1 MGVYKQ
7 GITGPFSGKVGSII
21 GSRWRKISYMRGIA
35 RKNHKPAS
43 PAQLLQ
49 RKKFQIMSD
58 FLLGI
63 SPLFKRSYSQENTSR
78 KSAYHIALSYHLKH
92 AFTMRDGVPE
102 IDFTKVILSRGNL
115 PKPLDA
121 RAECT
126 PDKKIM
132 VTWSP
137 LIRTSFVSPDDKA
150 MIVIYNSRNKIFV
163 LNSKHYR
170 KEGQALVG
178 IIPLWQGH
186 PLHIFI
192 FFSSDEGNYSPS
204 HYLGVRKID
213 PEKETGNL

>member
-7 GITGPFSGKVGSII
+7 GIAGPFSGKVGSII

-63 SPLFKRSYSQENTSR
+63 SPLFNRSYSQENTSR
-78 KSAYHIALSYHLKH
+78 KSAYHIALSYHLKY
-92 AFTMRDGVPE
+92 AFTMWDGLPE
-102 IDFTKVILSRGNL
+102 IDFTKVVLSRGNL

-126 PDKKIM
+126 PDKNIM
-132 VTWSP
+132 VIWSP

-150 MIVIYNSRNKIFV
+150 MIVIYNSQDKIFIV
-163 LNSKHYR
+163 NSKHSR
-170 KEGQALVG
+170 KEGQALVK
-178 IIPLWQGH
+178 IIRHWHDH

-192 FFSSDEGNYSPS
+192 FFSSDEGNNSPS
-204 HYLGVRKID
+204 HYLGVRRIN
-213 PEKETGNL
+213 PETETENL